1 MAFQGCI
8 VEANWKMPLHN
19 WCQTIKLGNEGK
31 SSEKFDNWYKVIL
44 SYSPTQSSLWVSAL
58 LPLSSP
64 LFLFFCIKAPSAAV
78 IYEQCDLYIITTP
91 PAHSAQRTKKI
102 DFFIISQNIPSSFR
116 DFISFPNF
124 GFLHYYVSNF
134 AQCEIV
140 SGNDS
145 LIVCPCGWTKLLLSI
160 LLFLPPR

>member
-31 SSEKFDNWYKVIL
+31 SSEKFENWYKVIL

-64 LFLFFCIKAPSAAV
+64 LFLFLHQSSFCCCHLWAMWPL
-78 IYEQCDLYIITTP
+78 YHHYTTCTQC
-91 PAHSAQRTKKI
+91 TKNKK
-102 DFFIISQNIPSSFR
+102 DWLFYNIPKHSISFR

-124 GFLHYYVSNF
+124 GFLHYVSNF

-140 SGNDS
+140 SGNDR
-145 LIVCPCGWTKLLLSI
+145 LIVCQCGWTKLLLSI